1 MRKLYSL
8 LLSVCVIGFVTA
20 CAAVSN
26 HTATVDHRIHVTI
39 LHFNDIYEI
48 TPVSGGKEGGIA
60 RVATLRNQLLARN
73 PNTIITLGGD
83 LFSPS
88 AIGTAEYQGDRLAG
102 RQMVD
107 VLNRFGLD
115 YATFGNHEFD
125 LKEKQFLQ
133 RMQEVRFTWI
143 SSNVFDTNGLPYA
156 GVQRNQVVRFTDPRS
171 GKAFRIGLFGL
182 TLTKNNPDYVRYD
195 DPLSAAGL
203 QVAQLSEQ
211 ADFIIALTHQSIDDD
226 VMLLQQNPQVGLLL
240 GGHEHI
246 NYQRWRGSRF
256 APILKGD
263 ANVRSVYV
271 VDLYFDPIT
280 GQTEVKPM
288 FVPINEDLTEDPAIK
303 TVVDK
308 WVAIAFDAFRQQGFE
323 PEKVI
328 TTTTEPLDGLE
339 SSVRSTQ
346 TNLTRLIADSMLVA
360 YPDVDL
366 SLYNS
371 GSIRI
376 DDILP
381 PGKITVYDVIRIL
394 PFGGKVQ
401 QATIKGSL
409 LTNVLNQGLR
419 NKNTGGFLHSAN
431 TQQQN
436 EIWLIKG
443 KPVDADK
450 TYRLA
455 INDFLASGREQGL
468 DELKPD
474 NPDFDIINPGGGGL
488 AYDMRQ
494 LLIDALADS
503 K

>member
-1 MRKLYSL
+1 MKKLSSAV
-8 LLSVCVIGFVTA
+8 LSVCVLIFISACVT
-20 CAAVSN
+20 VPDR
-26 HTATVDHRIHVTI
+26 ATEADHRIHVTI

-48 TPVSGGKEGGIA
+48 TPVSGGREGGIA
-60 RVATLRNQLLARN
+60 RVATLRKQLLARN
-73 PNTIITLGGD
+73 PNTITTLGGD

-125 LKEKQFLQ
+125 LKENQFRQ
-133 RMQEVRFTWI
+133 RMQEARFTWV
-143 SSNVFDTNGLPYA
+143 SSNVFDANEQPYD
-156 GVQRNQVVRFTDPRS
+156 GVRQNLVVPFTDSKS
-171 GKAFRIGLFGL
+171 GKTFRVGLFGL
-182 TLTKNNPDYVRYD
+182 TLSANQAEYVRYT
-195 DPLSAAGL
+195 DPLAVAGN
-203 QVAQLSEQ
+203 QVAQLSKH
-211 ADFIIALTHQSIDDD
+211 ADFIIALTHQSIADD
-226 VMLLQQNPQVGLLL
+226 VALVQQNPQVGLVL

-271 VDLYFDPIT
+271 VDLYFDPET
-280 GQTEVKPM
+280 QHTEVKPA
-288 FVPINEDLTEDPAIK
+288 FVPINERFDQDPAVK
-303 TVVDK
+303 TVVDR
-308 WVAIAFDAFRQQGFE
+308 WVTVAFDAFRQQGFE

-328 TTTTEPLDGLE
+328 ATTTAPLDGLE

-346 TNLTRLIADSMLVA
+346 TNLTQLIAASMLAA
-360 YPDVDL
+360 YSDVDL

-376 DDILP
+376 DDSLP

-394 PFGGKVQ
+394 PFGGQVQ
-401 QATIKGSL
+401 LATIKGSL
-409 LTNVLNQGLR
+409 LIKALDQGLA
-419 NKNTGGFLHSAN
+419 NKNTGGFLQSAN
-431 TQQQN
+431 TQWQN
-436 EIWLIKG
+436 GVWLVNG
-443 KPVDADK
+443 KPIDAAK

-455 INDFLASGREQGL
+455 INDFLASGRERGL
-468 DELKPD
+468 DFLKPG
-474 NPDFDIINPGGGGL
+474 NPDFTIVQSGEGL

-494 LLIDALADS
+494 LLIGVLADA

>member
-1 MRKLYSL
+1 MKKLSSAV
-8 LLSVCVIGFVTA
+8 LSVCVLIFISACVT
-20 CAAVSN
+20 VPDR
-26 HTATVDHRIHVTI
+26 ATEADHRIHVTI
-39 LHFNDIYEI
+39 LHFNDIYEV
-48 TPVSGGKEGGIA
+48 TSVSGGREGGIA
-60 RVATLRNQLLARN
+60 RVATLRKQLLARN
-73 PNTIITLGGD
+73 PNTITTLGGD

-107 VLNRFGLD
+107 VLNHFGLD

-125 LKEKQFLQ
+125 LKESQFRQ
-133 RMQEVRFTWI
+133 RMQEARFIWV
-143 SSNVFDTNGLPYA
+143 SSNVFDADGQPYD
-156 GVQRNQVVRFTDPRS
+156 GVQQNLVVPFTDSKS
-171 GKAFRIGLFGL
+171 GKTFRVGLFGL
-182 TLTKNNPDYVRYD
+182 TLSANQAEYVRYT
-195 DPLSAAGL
+195 DPLAVVGN
-203 QVAQLSEQ
+203 QVAQLSKQ
-211 ADFIIALTHQSIDDD
+211 ADFIIALTHQSIADD
-226 VMLLQQNPQVGLLL
+226 VALVQQNPQVGLVL

-271 VDLYFDPIT
+271 VDLYFDSET
-280 GQTEVKPM
+280 QHTEVKPA
-288 FVPINEDLTEDPAIK
+288 FVPIDERFDQDSAVK
-303 TVVDK
+303 AVVDQ

-328 TTTTEPLDGLE
+328 ATTTVPLDGLE

-346 TNLTRLIADSMLVA
+346 TNLTQLIAASMLAA

-376 DDILP
+376 DDSLP

-394 PFGGKVQ
+394 PFGGQVQ
-401 QATIKGSL
+401 LATIKGSL
-409 LTNVLNQGLR
+409 LIKALDQGLA
-419 NKNTGGFLHSAN
+419 NKNTGGFLQSAN
-431 TQQQN
+431 TLQQN
-436 EIWLIKG
+436 GIWLVNG
-443 KPVDADK
+443 KPIDAAK

-455 INDFLASGREQGL
+455 INDFLASGRERGL
-468 DELKPD
+468 DFLKAG
-474 NPDFDIINPGGGGL
+474 NPDFTIVQSGEGL

-494 LLIDALADS
+494 LLIGVLGDAM
-503 K
+503 